1 MTGPT
6 VGQRAPAV
14 NANIDDGPLI
24 PPPVAEDP
32 PDRFLRRGELW
43 AVPDLLRKL
52 KISPSTWTE
61 WRAAGL
67 RSQMPRTKS
76 EMVLTDWVIDF
87 LDAHTEYDT
96 TPHKKA

>member
-14 NANIDDGPLI
+14 NAISDDGPLI
-24 PPPVAEDP
+24 PPPPVEA
-32 PDRFLRRGELW
+32 PDRFLRRGEYW
-43 AVPDLLRKL
+43 AVPDLLRRL
-52 KISPSTWTE
+52 KISQNTWTE

-67 RSQMPRTKS
+67 RSQLPRTKS

-87 LDAHTEYDT
+87 LAAQTEFDT